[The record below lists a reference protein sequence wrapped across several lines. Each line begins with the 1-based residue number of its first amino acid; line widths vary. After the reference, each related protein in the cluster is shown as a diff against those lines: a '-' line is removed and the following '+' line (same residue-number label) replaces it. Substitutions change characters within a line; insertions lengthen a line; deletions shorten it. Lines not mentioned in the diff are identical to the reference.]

1 MQGMDDLI
9 CLPELRWLNDWKE
22 LHGDMLQKIILPI
35 HQKDYPDRD
44 RLDQRIERF
53 LKVQA

>member
-1 MQGMDDLI
+1 MDDLI